1 MDATNE
7 LKARLLKA
15 GSEEE
20 VKVLLG
26 DQASAEEVSR
36 IWQ

>member
-1 MDATNE
+1 MDATDE

-26 DQASAEEVSR
+26 GQASNE
-36 IWQ
+36 